1 MKKRISH
8 GMLAMLLLV
17 LAAQGNGQHRGESA
31 GQTPQNR
38 QIVFVCEHGAA
49 LSVVSAAYFNKLAKE
64 EHLNLHAIARG
75 TSPQQ
80 DIAVSAEKGL
90 REDGVASETKRPEAL
105 SEKDVTGSVRIVA
118 FCAIPVEYSK
128 VATVVTWNDV
138 PPTGVDYAAARDVI
152 LRHVRELIRDLKE
165 EERRR

>member
-1 MKKRISH
+1 MKAQVLSAL
-8 GMLAMLLLV
+8 LALVSPV
-17 LAAQGNGQHRGESA
+17 LAGAQDTKNQSTRPPRE
-31 GQTPQNR
+31 
-38 QIVFVCEHGAA
+38 IVFVCEHGAA

-138 PPTGVDYAAARDVI
+138 PPTG
-152 LRHVRELIRDLKE
+152 
-165 EERRR
+165 